1 MIRKATIDDVN
12 EVAYVI
18 NISNYCAYK
27 NIIPREFFKHPVV
40 NRDKILEDMKRM
52 EFYVYEINNRIV
64 GVAALYPRYEEDRG
78 IVRWVYVHPEYQ
90 RRGIGTVLMKYIEG
104 KARRLGLRK
113 LQLITHEKAYWA
125 IKFYEKLGFKVV
137 NYIERIAWRDVLMEK
152 ILEQK

>member
-12 EVAYVI
+12 EIAYVI

-104 KARRLGLRK
+104 RARTLGLRK

-152 ILEQK
+152 ILE